1 MYLTKID
8 LERASRRIQFA
19 LADCQQLHRL
29 VMGLFGTD
37 RKSSHVLYRLRD
49 QDRALSLYLYSDGPI
64 DQTRLL
70 PGMYFAG
77 ERDLSDWLSQMEAGQ
92 IRGFDLLAAP
102 TKKVPTETGRN
113 SQRRILRTEEER
125 LAWLARKGKQ
135 NGFRLLQCQELEN
148 HQQRGYHKKDSGGP
162 MYVTGYHY
170 QGLLQITDSERF
182 RHALQEGIGSG
193 RAYGLGML
201 LPR

>member
-1 MYLTKID
+1 MPKTERKILD
-8 LERASRRIQFA
+8 QLIQY
-19 LADCQQLHRL
+19 RYW
-29 VMGLFGTD
+29 LF
-37 RKSSHVLYRLRD
+37 
-49 QDRALSLYLYSDGPI
+49 
-64 DQTRLL
+64 
-70 PGMYFAG
+70 
-77 ERDLSDWLSQMEAGQ
+77 
-92 IRGFDLLAAP
+92 LLAA
-102 TKKVPTETGRN
+102 TA
-113 SQRRILRTEEER
+113 
-125 LAWLARKGKQ
+125 LAWLARKGEQ

>member
-64 DQTRLL
+64 DQARLL
-70 PGMYFAG
+70 PGMHFAG

-102 TKKVPTETGRN
+102 TKKVPNRN
-113 SQRRILRTEEER
+113 R
-125 LAWLARKGKQ
+125 
-135 NGFRLLQCQELEN
+135 
-148 HQQRGYHKKDSGGP
+148 P
-162 MYVTGYHY
+162 
-170 QGLLQITDSERF
+170 
-182 RHALQEGIGSG
+182 
-193 RAYGLGML
+193 
-201 LPR
+201 

>member
-70 PGMYFAG
+70 PGCTSLESGICLTGSLKWKRA
-77 ERDLSDWLSQMEAGQ
+77 RSS
-92 IRGFDLLAAP
+92 GFDLLAAP

-125 LAWLARKGKQ
+125 LAWLARKGEQ
-135 NGFRLLQCQELEN
+135 NGFCLLQCQELEN

>member
-70 PGMYFAG
+70 SGMYFAG

-125 LAWLARKGKQ
+125 LAWLTRKGEQ
-135 NGFRLLQCQELEN
+135 NGFRLLTCRELEN
-148 HQQRGYHKKDSGGP
+148 KRQQGHHTTSNGGR
-162 MYVTGYHY
+162 MYLAGYHY
-170 QGLLQITDSERF
+170 QGTLQISDPVRF